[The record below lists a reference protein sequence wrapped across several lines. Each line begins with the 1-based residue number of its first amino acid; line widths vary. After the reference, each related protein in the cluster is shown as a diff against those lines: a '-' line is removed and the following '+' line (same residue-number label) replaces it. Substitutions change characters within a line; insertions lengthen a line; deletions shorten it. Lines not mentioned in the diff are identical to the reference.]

1 MTARL
6 ENLLAQEFTADAA
19 PQLSARV
26 GMALRRGRLV
36 HATAFLQALAHRVQV
51 TVRDH
56 DLSHPDLANTHKG
69 SLVPRRSL
77 QQSIQ
82 QFKKKKKIFPI
93 QKKSLV

>member
-1 MTARL
+1 MTAKFK
-6 ENLLAQEFTADAA
+6 NLLAEEFTADAA

-26 GMALRRGRLV
+26 GVALRSGRFI

-69 SLVPRRSL
+69 
-77 QQSIQ
+77 
-82 QFKKKKKIFPI
+82 
-93 QKKSLV
+93 